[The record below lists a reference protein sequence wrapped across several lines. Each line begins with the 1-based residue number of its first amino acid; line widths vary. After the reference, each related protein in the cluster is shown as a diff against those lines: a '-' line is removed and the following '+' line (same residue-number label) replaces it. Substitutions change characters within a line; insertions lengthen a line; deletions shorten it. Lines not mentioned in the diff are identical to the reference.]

1 MGSGTLTHG
10 SGSGS
15 YVQMGL
21 LGLVAILAITL
32 GAKADDLPFAIHM
45 FIFAAAAILA
55 VIMIA
60 RNAHR
65 PAASQAEYLDGVV
78 RAGAIA
84 TVFWGVVGFL
94 VGLVVALQLAYPA

>member
-1 MGSGTLTHG
+1 MGDVSLKC
-10 SGSGS
+10 
-15 YVQMGL
+15 
-21 LGLVAILAITL
+21 
-32 GAKADDLPFAIHM
+32 AKADDLPFAIHM

-65 PAASQAEYLDGVV
+65 PAASQAEYLDSVV

-84 TVFWGVVGFL
+84 TVFWGVVGFCAAMAML
-94 VGLVVALQLAYPA
+94 VLGWFIRVRRVRGS